1 MYKVSCSD
9 KRKVVFMGNTV
20 SHSKKKKK
28 KRIPVTL
35 TNRDIDKEVK
45 LPLLC
50 PKCGKPMKYT
60 ELQNSGSTVKRYI
73 CSECDIAA
81 SVKEV
86 NGTLKLLSTPA
97 NRRLRTLRYKAHL
110 YQDRIVESGIMD
122 VRGLYKY
129 MSVCCDT
136 DGMLHIGFL
145 NELTCAEYIEKAKA
159 ILREHGVP
167 YDDIT

>member
-1 MYKVSCSD
+1 
-9 KRKVVFMGNTV
+9 MGKTV

-110 YQDRIVESGIMD
+110 YQDRIVDSGIMD
-122 VRGLYKY
+122 ARGLYKY
-129 MSVCCDT
+129 MSVRC
-136 DGMLHIGFL
+136 GSNEMIHIGFL
-145 NELTCAEYIEKAKA
+145 NELSCAEYIENAKD
-159 ILREHGVP
+159 ILRQHGISF
-167 YDDIT
+167 DDIN

>member
-1 MYKVSCSD
+1 
-9 KRKVVFMGNTV
+9 MGKTV

-35 TNRDIDKEVK
+35 TNRDIEKEVK

-110 YQDRIVESGIMD
+110 YQDRIVDSGIMD
-122 VRGLYKY
+122 ARGLYKY
-129 MSVCCDT
+129 MSVRC
-136 DGMLHIGFL
+136 GSNEMIHIGFL
-145 NELTCAEYIEKAKA
+145 NELSCAEYIENAKD
-159 ILREHGVP
+159 ILRQHGISF
-167 YDDIT
+167 DDIN